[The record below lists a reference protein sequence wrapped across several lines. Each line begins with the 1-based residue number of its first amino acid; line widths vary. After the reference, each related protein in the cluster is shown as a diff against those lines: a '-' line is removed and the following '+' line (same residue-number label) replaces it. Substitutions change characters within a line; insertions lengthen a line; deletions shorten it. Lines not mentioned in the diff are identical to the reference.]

1 MKTNQQRGTA
11 DFSNAIN
18 RVHVLNHVALAE
30 INFFQREKVD
40 DLNTYLRTLI
50 DEQIQFYE
58 KVNSLSL
65 LHFHD
70 ISLYRLLLNYE
81 MQHQPLNK

>member
-11 DFSNAIN
+11 DFSNAVN
-18 RVHVLNHVALAE
+18 RVHVLNHVVLAE

-40 DLNTYLRTLI
+40 DFNVYLKALV

-58 KVNSLSL
+58 KVNVS
-65 LHFHD
+65 FVR
-70 ISLYRLLLNYE
+70 ISLTEFIFRSLLNYV
-81 MQHQPLNK
+81 MHH